1 VGATEV
7 VVGYIEELDQ
17 WERHVVWEY
26 ASKLVVAEV
35 ELLQP
40 LELEQRRGDGTTE
53 VVVGE
58 VEPLEL
64 VQLRERERQLAPQP
78 PAMEVQPDD
87 LPAAIARDTEPCT
100 AAGRVGGAVWERP
113 ASDAPVEA
121 FVEALQGFK
130 ITRVAGAGALVQGVD
145 WRQEEQQY
153 QDRQAQGETA
163 WPCGG
168 ALHQEMLHRSKDAA
182 Q

>member
-1 VGATEV
+1 M
-7 VVGYIEELDQ
+7 
-17 WERHVVWEY
+17 
-26 ASKLVVAEV
+26 
-35 ELLQP
+35 
-40 LELEQRRGDGTTE
+40 E

-64 VQLRERERQLAPQP
+64 VQLRERERQLAPQL

-87 LPAAIARDTEPCT
+87 PPAAIAHDTGPCT
-100 AAGRVGGAVWERP
+100 AAGRAGGCVWERP
-113 ASDAPVEA
+113 ASDATSFKTFGEV
-121 FVEALQGFK
+121 LQGFK

-145 WRQEEQQY
+145 WRQEGQQD
-153 QDRQAQGETA
+153 QDRQAQKETA

-168 ALHQEMLHRSKDAA
+168 ALHQEILHRSKDAA